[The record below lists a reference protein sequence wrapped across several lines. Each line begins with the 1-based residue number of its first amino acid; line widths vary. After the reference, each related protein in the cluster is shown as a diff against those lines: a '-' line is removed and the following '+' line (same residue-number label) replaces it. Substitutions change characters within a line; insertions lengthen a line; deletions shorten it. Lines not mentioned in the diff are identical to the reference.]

1 MLSWPFSLLISN
13 TAVINRNI
21 SSCTQ
26 YRLSTNLVIDLILH
40 TWFPLICL
48 LLTLS
53 SSINNQSLVLLD
65 VALSTIFLLKLIDKS
80 FTLFLIREEFLFW
93 GYNCNIEAAG
103 NFHRSTFRWSFAIET
118 THDIKSKILDE
129 KIAELCNINFTYRIL
144 NTTFRILKAQY
155 WLRF

>member
-1 MLSWPFSLLISN
+1 MLFWPFSLLISN

-103 NFHRSTFRWSFAIET
+103 NFHWSTFRWSFAIET
-118 THDIKSKILDE
+118 THGIKSKILDE
-129 KIAELCNINFTYRIL
+129 KIAELCNINFIYRIL